1 MQCWFWWSHG
11 FGTQGHISA
20 WHCTLLYQPISSS
33 EANSGIPDTA
43 VLHRRM
49 DLDWHRVSSD
59 PFKRERDRT
68 IHKFLGTCGGKYH
81 SDNHQRN
88 QSYGERPSLLLV
100 WLISLG
106 KKRWAF
112 RSKPHCQVQY
122 TSLFWGQIVDESSL
136 LGFFVY
142 FPFLFRA

>member
-11 FGTQGHISA
+11 LGTQGHISA

-106 KKRWAF
+106 KKDELSGQNPIV
-112 RSKPHCQVQY
+112 RSNTQACFEDRLWMRVHC
-122 TSLFWGQIVDESSL
+122 WGFCVFSL
-136 LGFFVY
+136 LV
-142 FPFLFRA
+142 